1 MSRPIKV
8 LGHRGASG
16 YAPENTIP
24 AFKMALDMGADGVE
38 LDVQLT
44 KDGEIVVI
52 HDETIDRTSNGSG
65 NVRDYTLE
73 ELRQFDYNYQNLTD
87 PKTKKKIQGEK
98 MYPEYDKV
106 DIPTMRE
113 VFELFKPTGKII
125 NIELKTG
132 IVFYPIEEK
141 ILALTKEMG
150 MEDRVIYSS
159 FNHYSIMKIKELKP
173 DAVCGFLYE
182 DGPLEMPA
190 YAVKNGVE
198 ALHPA
203 FYNLKY
209 PDFSEECHKNNID
222 INVWT
227 INTEEQVRACISAG
241 VTSVIGNYPD
251 VAIETITNYAE

>member
-1 MSRPIKV
+1 MSRKVKV

-24 AFKMALDMGADGVE
+24 AFRKAIEMGADGVE
-38 LDVQLT
+38 LDIQLT

-73 ELRQFDYNYQNLTD
+73 ELRQFDYNYQNVIN

-98 MYPEYDKV
+98 MYPEYDKI

-113 VFELFKPTGKII
+113 VFELFKPTDKII

-132 IVFYPIEEK
+132 VFFYDIEEK
-141 ILALTKEMG
+141 ILALAKETD

-159 FNHYSIMKIKELKP
+159 FNHYSVKKIKALKP
-173 DAVCGFLYE
+173 DAVCGFLYA
-182 DGPLEMPA
+182 DGPVEMPE
-190 YAVKNGVE
+190 YAKKHGAE

-203 FYNLKY
+203 FYNLQY
-209 PDFSEECHKNNID
+209 PGFCDECKRLGID

-227 INTEEQVRACISAG
+227 VNSEEQIRFCIKAG
-241 VTSVIGNYPD
+241 VTSIIGNYPD
-251 VAIETITNYAE
+251 LAIKIAEE

>member
-1 MSRPIKV
+1 MRNIKV

-16 YAPENTIP
+16 YAPENTLP
-24 AFKMALDMGADGVE
+24 AFQMAIDMGADGVE

-65 NVRDYTLE
+65 RVMDYTLA
-73 ELRQFDYNYQNLTD
+73 ELKEFDYNYQNVTD
-87 PKTKKKIQGEK
+87 PHTKQKIQGEK

-106 DIPTMRE
+106 EIPTMRE
-113 VFELFKPTGKII
+113 VFELFRPTDKII

-132 IVFYPIEEK
+132 IIFYPIVDK
-141 ILALTKEMG
+141 LLALTKETG

-159 FNHYSIMKIKELKP
+159 FNHYTIMEIKSKKP
-173 DAVCGFLYE
+173 DAVCGFLYA
-182 DGPLEMPA
+182 DGTLSMPQ
-190 YAVKNGVE
+190 YAKDNHVE

-203 FYNLKY
+203 VYNLQFDNYSK
-209 PDFSEECHKNNID
+209 DCHDLGID

-227 INTEEQVRACISAG
+227 VNTVEQLKQCADAK

-251 VAIETITNYAE
+251 LAIRVLDEFN